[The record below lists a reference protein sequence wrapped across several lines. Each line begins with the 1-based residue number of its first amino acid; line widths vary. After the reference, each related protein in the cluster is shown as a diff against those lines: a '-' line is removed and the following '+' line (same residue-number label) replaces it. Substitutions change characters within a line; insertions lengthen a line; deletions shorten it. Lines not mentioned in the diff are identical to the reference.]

1 MSRAQ
6 KFKKCA
12 TRAARKLSQILDLDL
27 VSGVQKFRK
36 RPPLGQNAAN
46 LTNIKEK
53 VFNYS
58 LILSQTNSKM
68 NLKNDT

>member
-27 VSGVQKFRK
+27 VSGVHKFRE

-46 LTNIKEK
+46 LINFNEK
-53 VFNYS
+53 LFNYS
-58 LILSQTNSKM
+58 LILSQENSKM
-68 NLKNDT
+68 NLKKET